1 MQATPQTDTVSPVTV
16 ADFAAFIGASAAD
29 PLLPGLLQAATD
41 AAIRCINQDLLP
53 RAWVGIVPALT
64 PTRLQLSPYIDP
76 SSTFELPYT
85 ALISVQEVTGNDTQ
99 VLEYEVEADRRPAK
113 VKVLGWDYMS
123 EIRIE
128 YTAGMPFVPGAI
140 RTAIMMIGG
149 FIYDHRGGCDAD
161 DAVKKSGAM
170 TLLRPYKV
178 EASL

>member
-16 ADFAAFIGASAAD
+16 AEFATFMGASAAD

-41 AAIRCINQDLLP
+41 AVIRYINQDLLQ
-53 RAWVGIVPALT
+53 REWVGIVPALT

-85 ALISVQEVTGNDTQ
+85 ALISVQSVTGNDTE
-99 VLEYEVEADRRPAK
+99 VLDYELESDRRPAK
-113 VKVLGWDYMS
+113 LRVIGWDYKS

-149 FIYDHRGGCDAD
+149 FIYDHRGGCDAE
-161 DAVKKSGAM
+161 DALKKSGAM
-170 TLLRPYKV
+170 NLLRTYKV

>member
-16 ADFAAFIGASAAD
+16 AEFASFVGASAAD

-41 AAIRCINQDLLP
+41 AVIRYINQDLLP

-85 ALISVQEVTGNDTQ
+85 ALISVQSVTGNDNE
-99 VLEYEVEADRRPAK
+99 VLDYELESDRRPAK
-113 VKVLGWDYMS
+113 LRVIGWDYMS

-128 YTAGMPFVPGAI
+128 YTAGMAFVPGAI

-149 FIYDHRGGCDAD
+149 FIYDHRGGCDAE
-161 DAVKKSGAM
+161 DALKKSGAM
-170 TLLRPYKV
+170 NLLRTYKV

>member
-16 ADFAAFIGASAAD
+16 NEFAAFIGASAAD
-29 PLLPGLLQAATD
+29 PLLPGILQAATD
-41 AAIRCINQDLLP
+41 ATIRSINQDLLS
-53 RAWVGIVPALT
+53 REWVGIVPALT

-85 ALISVQEVTGNDTQ
+85 ALISVQEVTGNDAQ
-99 VLEYEVEADRRPAK
+99 VLEYEVEANRRPAK

-140 RTAIMMIGG
+140 KTAIMMIAS

>member
-16 ADFAAFIGASAAD
+16 TEFATFIGASSDD
-29 PLLPGLLQAATD
+29 PLLPGILQAATD
-41 AAIRCINQDLLP
+41 ATIRCINQDLLS

-64 PTRLQLSPYIDP
+64 PTRLQLSPYTDP

-85 ALISVQEVTGNDTQ
+85 ALISVQEVTGNDAQ
-99 VLEYEVEADRRPAK
+99 VLEYEVEANRRPAK

-140 RTAIMMIGG
+140 KTAIMMIAS

>member
-16 ADFAAFIGASAAD
+16 NEFAAFIGASSDD
-29 PLLPGLLQAATD
+29 PLLPGILQAATD
-41 AAIRCINQDLLP
+41 ATIRSINQDLLS
-53 RAWVGIVPALT
+53 REWVGIVPALT

-85 ALISVQEVTGNDTQ
+85 ALISVQEVTGNDAQ

-140 RTAIMMIGG
+140 KTAIMMIAS

>member
-16 ADFAAFIGASAAD
+16 AEFATFMGASAAD

-41 AAIRCINQDLLP
+41 AVIRYINQDLLQ
-53 RAWVGIVPALT
+53 REWVGIVPALT

-85 ALISVQEVTGNDTQ
+85 ALISVQSVTGNDNE
-99 VLEYEVEADRRPAK
+99 VLDYELESDRRPAK
-113 VKVLGWDYMS
+113 LRVIGWDYMS

-128 YTAGMPFVPGAI
+128 YTAGMAFVPGAI

-149 FIYDHRGGCDAD
+149 FIYDHRGGCDAE
-161 DAVKKSGAM
+161 DALKKSGAM
-170 TLLRPYKV
+170 NLLRTYKV

>member
-41 AAIRCINQDLLP
+41 AAIRYINQDLLS
-53 RAWVGIVPALT
+53 RDWVGIVPALT

-85 ALISVQEVTGNDTQ
+85 ALICVQGVSTNNGEF
-99 VLEYEVEADRRPAK
+99 LEYTVETDRRPAK
-113 VKVLGWDYMS
+113 VRVVGWDYMS

-140 RTAIMMIGG
+140 KTAIMMIAS
-149 FIYDHRGGCDAD
+149 FIYDHRGGCDAE
-161 DAVKKSGAM
+161 DALKKSGAM

>member
-16 ADFAAFIGASAAD
+16 AEFANFMGASAAD

-41 AAIRCINQDLLP
+41 AVIRYINQDLLQ

-85 ALISVQEVTGNDTQ
+85 ALISVQSVTGNDNE
-99 VLEYEVEADRRPAK
+99 VLDYELESDRRPAK
-113 VKVLGWDYMS
+113 VRVIGWDYMS

-128 YTAGMPFVPGAI
+128 YTAGMSFVPGAI

-149 FIYDHRGGCDAD
+149 FIYDHRGGCDAE
-161 DAVKKSGAM
+161 DALKKSGAM
-170 TLLRPYKV
+170 NLLRTYKV

>member
-41 AAIRCINQDLLP
+41 AAIRCINQDLLS
-53 RAWVGIVPALT
+53 REWVGIVPALT

-85 ALISVQEVTGNDTQ
+85 ALISVQEVTGNNAQ

>member
-16 ADFAAFIGASAAD
+16 AEFASFMGASAAD

-41 AAIRCINQDLLP
+41 AVIRYINQDLLP

-85 ALISVQEVTGNDTQ
+85 ALISVQDVSTNNGEF
-99 VLEYEVEADRRPAK
+99 LEYPAK
-113 VKVLGWDYMS
+113 LRVIGWDYMS

-128 YTAGMPFVPGAI
+128 YTAGMAFVPGAI

-149 FIYDHRGGCDAD
+149 FIYDHRGGCDAE
-161 DAVKKSGAM
+161 DALKKSGAM
-170 TLLRPYKV
+170 NLLRTYKV

>member
-16 ADFAAFIGASAAD
+16 NEFAAFIGASTAD
-29 PLLPGLLQAATD
+29 PLLPGILQAATD
-41 AAIRCINQDLLP
+41 ATIRSINQDLLS
-53 RAWVGIVPALT
+53 REWVGIVPALT

-85 ALISVQEVTGNDTQ
+85 ALISVQEVTGNDAQ
-99 VLEYEVEADRRPAK
+99 VLEYEVEANRRPAK
-113 VKVLGWDYMS
+113 ISVKGWDYMS

-128 YTAGMPFVPGAI
+128 YTAGMPFIPGAI
-140 RTAIMMIGG
+140 KTAIMMIAS